1 MIVTIYIDE
10 SGTHGSPVTI
20 LAGWVGRLGQWATFD
35 PKWNRLLKR
44 SDLSHFHSKT
54 MRHSGGEFK
63 GWTIAEKQAFLAKAA
78 KLGKT
83 LEFGFTIILGEND
96 YQEHYLAGHRPKEI
110 QLDSRYGL
118 CFRYCLGLIPSLAI
132 QSFKK
137 NDLEISFVLESG
149 HVNFGD
155 ADRIFKK
162 VKKSRQVNEQEI
174 IRTLK
179 SLASGDKIN
188 FPGLQIAD
196 VVAYNSF
203 QHATRRPF
211 PTSALLPD
219 DPTKYRVFCK
229 SSGYFS

>member
-1 MIVTIYIDE
+1 MPVLAFGPRMVCKDRRHRIVHQGCGAACYAGGHGQGQGDYSVWPPSRLFVIVTIYIDE

-96 YQEHYLAGHRPKEI
+96 YQEHYLAGHRPKEV

-132 QSFKK
+132 RSFKK
-137 NDLEISFVLESG
+137 NDLEISFVLKSG
-149 HVNFGD
+149 HVNLGD
-155 ADRIFKK
+155 CIC
-162 VKKSRQVNEQEI
+162 
-174 IRTLK
+174 
-179 SLASGDKIN
+179 
-188 FPGLQIAD
+188 
-196 VVAYNSF
+196 NSE
-203 QHATRRPF
+203 RR
-211 PTSALLPD
+211 S
-219 DPTKYRVFCK
+219 
-229 SSGYFS
+229 